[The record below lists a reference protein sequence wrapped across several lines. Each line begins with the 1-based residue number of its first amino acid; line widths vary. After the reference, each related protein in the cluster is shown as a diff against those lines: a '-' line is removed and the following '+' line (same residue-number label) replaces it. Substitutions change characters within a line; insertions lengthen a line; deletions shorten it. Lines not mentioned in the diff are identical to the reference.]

1 MPTPKASTK
10 KRFATGNGPDNQVQ
24 TSPRKDDLILALN
37 SGSSS
42 LKFGIYSSGAG
53 DGNEQPLLAGSA
65 EGIGHSNGSL
75 HIRSSDGKALVER
88 ECVHESQSDALAVLA
103 TELRD
108 HLRAAPV
115 AVGHRIVHGGPELRV
130 HQLITPQ
137 VLNRLRGATHFAPL
151 HIPQALTLIASAQS
165 IFPSAVHFACFDDA
179 FHRTI
184 PEVAAHLPLPQ
195 KYFDAGVQRYG
206 FHGLSYESL
215 VHHFGERLPGRAVF
229 AHLGNGASLCA
240 LRNGL
245 SVDTTMGFTPTGGI
259 PMGTRSGDLDPGV
272 FLYLLRNEKLSADE
286 LEDLFNHQSG
296 LFALS
301 SGESDVKA
309 LEKRVRSN
317 DPCAALALNIFATSV
332 RKVIGAYAA
341 LLGGVDLLV
350 FTGGIG
356 EHSSHIRSSAAD
368 GLEFL
373 GLTADKIQIV
383 SAQEELQIARHCR
396 RLMVQIR

>member
-1 MPTPKASTK
+1 MARLGMENLAK
-10 KRFATGNGPDNQVQ
+10 
-24 TSPRKDDLILALN
+24 KDDPILVLN

-42 LKFGIYSSGAG
+42 LKFGVYYRGSSGDG
-53 DGNEQPLLAGSA
+53 DEEPLLTGGA
-65 EGIGHSNGSL
+65 EGIGQNSGTFN
-75 HIRSSDGKALVER
+75 IRFSDGNPPVEQKG
-88 ECVHESQSDALAVLA
+88 VLESQTAALSALATTV
-103 TELRD
+103 RD
-108 HLRAAPV
+108 QLHTAPV
-115 AVGHRIVHGGPELRV
+115 AVGHRVVHGGPELRS

-137 VLNRLRGATHFAPL
+137 VLDQLRVATHFAPL
-151 HIPQALTLIASAQS
+151 HIPQALKLIGSAQK
-165 IFPSAVHFACFDDA
+165 IFPSALHFACFDDA

-184 PEVAAHLPLPQ
+184 PEVASHLPLPQ
-195 KYFDAGVQRYG
+195 RYFDAGIQRYG

-215 VHHFGERLPGRAVF
+215 VHHFGERLPERAIF

-240 LRNGL
+240 LRNGK
-245 SVDTTMGFTPTGGI
+245 SIDTTMGLTPTGGI

-272 FLYLLRNEKLSADE
+272 FLYLLRNEKLGDDK

-301 SGESDVKA
+301 GGESDVKM
-309 LEKRVRSN
+309 LEERMRSN
-317 DPCAALALNIFATSV
+317 DPRAAFALNVFGVSV

-356 EHSSHIRSSAAD
+356 EHSDHVRSLATG

-373 GLTADKIQIV
+373 GLNADKIQV
-383 SAQEELQIARHCR
+383 VPTEEELQIARHCR
-396 RLMVQIR
+396 RMLGKAIHEARK